1 MPRKI
6 ILISC
11 ASKKLPTRSK
21 AKDLYISTLFDLNL
35 RFAYSMNPDAVYILS
50 AKHGLL
56 NLETEI
62 DPYNLT
68 LNNMTQREIKE
79 WALKV
84 IIQLDAVADLS
95 NDHFIFLAGDK
106 YRKYLVPSL
115 RSYEVPLEGLPI
127 GKQLQFLKRN
137 T

>member
-1 MPRKI
+1 
-6 ILISC
+6 
-11 ASKKLPTRSK
+11 
-21 AKDLYISTLFDLNL
+21 
-35 RFAYSMNPDAVYILS
+35 
-50 AKHGLL
+50 
-56 NLETEI
+56 
-62 DPYNLT
+62 
-68 LNNMTQREIKE
+68 MTQREIKE

>member
-84 IIQLDAVADLS
+84 ISQLDAVADLS

>member
-11 ASKKLPTRSK
+11 ASRKLPTRSK

-115 RSYEVPLEGLPI
+115 RAYEVPLEGLPI

>member
-84 IIQLDAVADLS
+84 ISHLDAVADLS